1 MKIKKEIIERV
12 FVQAVE
18 GLPNEICGF
27 FAGKDGLVQKHY
39 ELKNLD
45 ASPEHF
51 SMDPKEQM
59 AAVKDMRAEGFQ
71 LMACYHSHPSTPA
84 RPSDED
90 MRLAFDP
97 NLSYVI
103 VSLKE
108 EKPDIKSY
116 RIKGTDVEL
125 EELKII

>member
-1 MKIKKEIIERV
+1 MNIDKTIVERL
-12 FVQAVE
+12 FAQAKE
-18 GLPNEICGF
+18 GLPNEVCGF
-27 FAGKDGLVQKHY
+27 LAGEDGLVKKHY
-39 ELKNLD
+39 ELTNTD

-51 SMDPKEQM
+51 TMDPKEQM
-59 AAVKDMRAEGFQ
+59 AAVKDMRAEGLQ
-71 LMACYHSHPSTPA
+71 LLACYHSHPSTPA

-108 EKPDIKSY
+108 EQPDIKSY
-116 RIKGTDVEL
+116 RIKGVDVEL
-125 EELKII
+125 EELNII